1 MIIVETF
8 GLYRGSWYKVVSE
21 QNIPRTFIAETR
33 ADARD
38 IELIVRAM
46 EKLDIPL
53 PRSAS
58 ALLATIIREY
68 ATLLERNLPNVK
80 RLKETDKA
88 VARLI
93 QKNFIQQG
101 KQSRIRKLLVD
112 QIKIENVVPVGIE
125 NEEVDDALRKSVK
138 KMEKK

>member
-1 MIIVETF
+1 MIEKT
-8 GLYRGSWYKVVSE
+8 
-21 QNIPRTFIAETR
+21 IPRTFIAETR

-46 EKLDIPL
+46 EELDIPL

-68 ATLLERNLPNVK
+68 ALLLERNIKGVV

-112 QIKIENVVPVGIE
+112 QIKIENVVPINIK
-125 NEEVDDALRKSVK
+125 NEEIDDTLKMSVK
-138 KMEKK
+138 KMEKNN